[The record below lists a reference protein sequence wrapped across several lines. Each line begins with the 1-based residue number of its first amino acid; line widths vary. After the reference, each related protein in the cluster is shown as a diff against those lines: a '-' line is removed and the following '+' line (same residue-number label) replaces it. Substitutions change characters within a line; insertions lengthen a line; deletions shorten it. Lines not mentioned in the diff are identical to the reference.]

1 MNAAAN
7 GPQPSPAPR
16 PAPHSAAIIWA
27 ICRRD
32 LLQAF
37 TTPLAWLVLA
47 CWCLLTNGVF
57 VWGLYQV
64 HGTSGS
70 PAPLFV
76 NVLSTGVFFLT
87 LLAPALSMTSFSG
100 ERVQGTMQLLLTVP
114 IREWHLVAGK
124 FLGVYGV
131 LVALVAATAIHPLVL
146 VFISSVHLPHL
157 LAGYL
162 GLLLICAF
170 FAALGVWISL
180 LVDTPIAAYVIT
192 FAAIGVLILLG
203 LLEQTPVF
211 GPLGQAIGL
220 TPRVGP
226 FFRGEVR
233 LGNVLFLAG
242 AAGACLTLAHA
253 SLCARRIHG

>member
-1 MNAAAN
+1 MN
-7 GPQPSPAPR
+7 
-16 PAPHSAAIIWA
+16 IVWT

-47 CWCLLTNGVF
+47 CWCLLTNGMF

-70 PAPLFV
+70 GSPLFV
-76 NVLSTGVFFLT
+76 NALYSGVFFLT

-100 ERVQGTMQLLLTVP
+100 ERIQGTMQLLLTAP
-114 IREWHLVAGK
+114 IREWHLVVGK
-124 FLGVYGV
+124 FLGVFGV
-131 LVALVAATAIHPLVL
+131 LLALIAATLLHPLVL
-146 VFISSVHLPHL
+146 TFISSVQVPHL
-157 LAGYL
+157 LAGYV
-162 GLLLICAF
+162 GLTLVCAF

-192 FAAIGVLILLG
+192 FAVIAVLILLG
-203 LLEQTPVF
+203 ILEHAAVF

-233 LGNVLFLAG
+233 LGNVMFFISATTALLV
-242 AAGACLTLAHA
+242 LAHA
-253 SLCARRIHG
+253 SLSARRIHG

>member
-1 MNAAAN
+1 MDIVW
-7 GPQPSPAPR
+7 S
-16 PAPHSAAIIWA
+16 

-64 HGTSGS
+64 HGTSG
-70 PAPLFV
+70 AGMPLFV
-76 NVLSTGVFFLT
+76 NALYAGVFFLT

-114 IREWHLVAGK
+114 IREWQLVLGK
-124 FLGVYGV
+124 FLGVFGV
-131 LVALVAATAIHPLVL
+131 LVALVAATALHPLVL
-146 VFISSVHLPHL
+146 AFISSVQVPHL
-157 LAGYL
+157 AAGYL
-162 GLLLICAF
+162 GLLLTCAF
-170 FAALGVWISL
+170 FSALGIWISL

-192 FAAIGVLILLG
+192 FAVIGVLILLG
-203 LLEQTPVF
+203 LLEQAAFF
-211 GPLGQAIGL
+211 GPLGTAIGL

-233 LGNVLFLAG
+233 IGNVIFLLSAT
-242 AAGACLTLAHA
+242 AACLTLAHA
-253 SLCARRIHG
+253 SLQARRIHG

>member
-1 MNAAAN
+1 MN
-7 GPQPSPAPR
+7 
-16 PAPHSAAIIWA
+16 IVWT

-47 CWCLLTNGVF
+47 CWCLLTNGMF

-70 PAPLFV
+70 GSPLFV
-76 NVLSTGVFFLT
+76 NALYSGVFFLT

-100 ERVQGTMQLLLTVP
+100 ERIQGTMQLLLTAP
-114 IREWHLVAGK
+114 IREWHLVVGK
-124 FLGVYGV
+124 FLGVFGV
-131 LVALVAATAIHPLVL
+131 LLALIAATLLHPLVL
-146 VFISSVHLPHL
+146 TFISSVQVPHL

-162 GLLLICAF
+162 GLILVCGF
-170 FAALGVWISL
+170 FSALGVWISL

-192 FAAIGVLILLG
+192 FAVISVLILLG
-203 LLEQTPVF
+203 VLEQAAVF
-211 GPLGQAIGL
+211 GPIGQAIGL

-233 LGNVLFLAG
+233 LGNVMFFV
-242 AAGACLTLAHA
+242 AATTALLVMAHA
-253 SLCARRIHG
+253 SLSARRIHG

>member
-1 MNAAAN
+1 MNTV
-7 GPQPSPAPR
+7 
-16 PAPHSAAIIWA
+16 WT

-47 CWCLLTNGVF
+47 CWCLLTNGMF

-70 PAPLFV
+70 GSPLFV
-76 NVLSTGVFFLT
+76 NALYFGVFFLT

-100 ERVQGTMQLLLTVP
+100 ERIQGTMQLLLTAP
-114 IREWHLVAGK
+114 IREWHLVVGK
-124 FLGVYGV
+124 FLGVFGV
-131 LVALVAATAIHPLVL
+131 LLALIAATLVHPLVL
-146 VFISSVHLPHL
+146 TFISSVQVPHL

-162 GLLLICAF
+162 GLILVCGF

-192 FAAIGVLILLG
+192 FAVISVLILLG
-203 LLEQTPVF
+203 VIEQAAVF
-211 GPLGQAIGL
+211 GPIGQAIGL

-233 LGNVLFLAG
+233 LGNVMFFV
-242 AAGACLTLAHA
+242 AATTALLVMAHA
-253 SLCARRIHG
+253 SLSARRIHG

>member
-1 MNAAAN
+1 M
-7 GPQPSPAPR
+7 SPIYSIA
-16 PAPHSAAIIWA
+16 
-27 ICRRD
+27 RRD

-57 VWGLYQV
+57 VWGLFQV
-64 HGTSGS
+64 HGTAGSGT
-70 PAPLFV
+70 PLFV
-76 NVLSTGVFFLT
+76 NALYAGVFFLT

-114 IREWHLVAGK
+114 IKEWHLIAGK
-124 FLGVYGV
+124 FLGVLGV
-131 LVALVAATAIHPLVL
+131 LVALVLSTMSHPLVL
-146 VFISSVHLPHL
+146 TFISEVNLPHL

-162 GLLLICAF
+162 GLLLACGL

-192 FAAIGVLILLG
+192 FAVIAVLILLG
-203 LLEQTPVF
+203 LLEQAAVF

-226 FFRGEVR
+226 FFRGEIR
-233 LGNVLFLAG
+233 LGNVLFLLSAT
-242 AAGACLTLAHA
+242 GACLVLAHA

>member
-1 MNAAAN
+1 M
-7 GPQPSPAPR
+7 SPIFSIA
-16 PAPHSAAIIWA
+16 
-27 ICRRD
+27 RRD

-47 CWCLLTNGVF
+47 CWCLLTNGMF
-57 VWGLYQV
+57 VWGLFQV
-64 HGTSGS
+64 HGTAGS
-70 PAPLFV
+70 QVPLFV
-76 NVLSTGVFFLT
+76 NALYSGVFFLT

-114 IREWHLVAGK
+114 IKEWHLVAGK
-124 FLGVYGV
+124 FLGVFGV
-131 LVALVAATAIHPLVL
+131 LVALILSTISHPLVL
-146 VFISSVHLPHL
+146 TFISAVNLPHL

-162 GLLLICAF
+162 GLLLACSL

-192 FAAIGVLILLG
+192 FAVIAILILLG
-203 LLEQTPVF
+203 MLEQAAVF

-226 FFRGEVR
+226 FFRGEIR
-233 LGNVLFLAG
+233 LGNVLFLLSATS
-242 AAGACLTLAHA
+242 ACLVLAHA

>member
-1 MNAAAN
+1 M
-7 GPQPSPAPR
+7 SPIYSIA
-16 PAPHSAAIIWA
+16 
-27 ICRRD
+27 RRD

-57 VWGLYQV
+57 VWGLSQV
-64 HGTSGS
+64 HGTAGS
-70 PAPLFV
+70 DAPLFV
-76 NVLSTGVFFLT
+76 NALYSGVFFLT

-124 FLGVYGV
+124 FLGVLGV
-131 LVALVAATAIHPLVL
+131 LVALVLSTVSHPLVL
-146 VFISSVHLPHL
+146 VCISEVHLPHL

-162 GLLLICAF
+162 GLLLACGL

-192 FAAIGVLILLG
+192 FAVIAVLILLG
-203 LLEQTPVF
+203 LLEQAAVF
-211 GPLGQAIGL
+211 GPVGQAIGL

-233 LGNVLFLAG
+233 LGNVLFLLSAT
-242 AAGACLTLAHA
+242 GACLVLAHA

>member
-1 MNAAAN
+1 M
-7 GPQPSPAPR
+7 SPIYSIA
-16 PAPHSAAIIWA
+16 
-27 ICRRD
+27 RRD

-57 VWGLYQV
+57 VWGLFQV
-64 HGTSGS
+64 HGTAGSG
-70 PAPLFV
+70 APLFV
-76 NVLSTGVFFLT
+76 NALYAGVFFLT

-100 ERVQGTMQLLLTVP
+100 ERLQGTMQLLLTVP
-114 IREWHLVAGK
+114 IKEWHLIAGK
-124 FLGVYGV
+124 FLGVLGV
-131 LVALVAATAIHPLVL
+131 LVALVCSTISHPLVL
-146 VFISSVHLPHL
+146 TFISAVNLPHL

-162 GLLLICAF
+162 GLLLACGL

-192 FAAIGVLILLG
+192 FAVIAVLILLG
-203 LLEQTPVF
+203 LLEQAAVF
-211 GPLGQAIGL
+211 GPVGQAIGL

-226 FFRGEVR
+226 FFRGEIR
-233 LGNVLFLAG
+233 LGNVLFLLSATG
-242 AAGACLTLAHA
+242 GCLVLAHA

>member
-1 MNAAAN
+1 MNTV
-7 GPQPSPAPR
+7 
-16 PAPHSAAIIWA
+16 WT

-47 CWCLLTNGVF
+47 CWCMMTNGMF

-64 HGTSGS
+64 HGTPGSGS
-70 PAPLFV
+70 PLFV
-76 NVLSTGVFFLT
+76 NALYSGVFFLT

-100 ERVQGTMQLLLTVP
+100 ERIQGTMQLLLTAP
-114 IREWHLVAGK
+114 IREWHLVVGK
-124 FLGVYGV
+124 FLGVFGV
-131 LVALVAATAIHPLVL
+131 LLALIAATLVHPLVL
-146 VFISSVHLPHL
+146 TFISSVQVPHL

-162 GLLLICAF
+162 GLILVCGF

-192 FAAIGVLILLG
+192 FAVISVLILLG
-203 LLEQTPVF
+203 VIEQAAVF
-211 GPLGQAIGL
+211 GPIGQAIGL

-233 LGNVLFLAG
+233 LGNVMFFI
-242 AAGACLTLAHA
+242 AATTALLVMAHA
-253 SLCARRIHG
+253 SLSARRIHG

>member
-1 MNAAAN
+1 M
-7 GPQPSPAPR
+7 SPIYSIA
-16 PAPHSAAIIWA
+16 
-27 ICRRD
+27 RRD

-57 VWGLYQV
+57 VWGLFQV
-64 HGTSGS
+64 HGTAGSGT
-70 PAPLFV
+70 PLFV
-76 NVLSTGVFFLT
+76 NALYAGVFFLT

-114 IREWHLVAGK
+114 IKEWHLIAGK
-124 FLGVYGV
+124 FLGVLGV
-131 LVALVAATAIHPLVL
+131 LVALVLSTISHPLVL
-146 VFISSVHLPHL
+146 TFISAVNFPHL

-162 GLLLICAF
+162 GLVLACCL

-192 FAAIGVLILLG
+192 FAVIAVLILLG
-203 LLEQTPVF
+203 LLEQAAVF
-211 GPLGQAIGL
+211 GPVGQAIGL

-233 LGNVLFLAG
+233 LGNVLFLLSAT
-242 AAGACLTLAHA
+242 GACLVLAHA

>member
-1 MNAAAN
+1 M
-7 GPQPSPAPR
+7 SPIYSIA
-16 PAPHSAAIIWA
+16 
-27 ICRRD
+27 RRD

-57 VWGLYQV
+57 VLGLFQV
-64 HGTSGS
+64 HGTAGSGV
-70 PAPLFV
+70 PLFV
-76 NVLSTGVFFLT
+76 NALYYGVFFLT

-100 ERVQGTMQLLLTVP
+100 ERMQGTMQLLLTVP
-114 IREWHLVAGK
+114 IKEWHLIAGK
-124 FLGVYGV
+124 FLGVLGV
-131 LVALVAATAIHPLVL
+131 LVALVLSTISHPLVL
-146 VFISSVHLPHL
+146 MFISAVSLPHL

-162 GLLLICAF
+162 GLLLACGL

-192 FAAIGVLILLG
+192 FAVIAVLILLG
-203 LLEQTPVF
+203 LLEQAAVF
-211 GPLGQAIGL
+211 GPVGQAIGL

-226 FFRGEVR
+226 FFRGEIR
-233 LGNVLFLAG
+233 LGNVLFLLSAT
-242 AAGACLTLAHA
+242 GACLVLAHA